1 MLFGVKKIK
10 LVDIYGNQLKMKNQ
24 LKNNW
29 KLFLIASLTLGLA
42 PFNPPHLLG
51 KIQWILGGNA
61 FNTENGMQLNDW
73 FDVFLHGF
81 PWVLLLISAL
91 LNLNKKK

>member
-1 MLFGVKKIK
+1 M
-10 LVDIYGNQLKMKNQ
+10 MKNQ

-42 PFNPPHLLG
+42 PFNPPHILG

-61 FNTENGMQLNDW
+61 FSAENGMKSQDW
-73 FDVFLHGF
+73 FDVLLHGL
-81 PWVLLLISAL
+81 PWVLLLISIL
-91 LNLNKKK
+91 LNIFGLLTKKDSQ